1 MSWRSCAVCRRRRIP
16 AVLQNGGP
24 SNPSRRYTSSSR
36 NDAPTLTTT
45 SVPRTQLPIRF
56 NYEIS
61 CPPDA
66 KLERQLS
73 RKAMYRKYIQN
84 LRLLPDPHVWR
95 VFLPQM
101 RALCQKLLPEGVKPP
116 DPPAD
121 DEERKKRKIWV
132 ERTERERVLRKAT
145 DVGQLNGQC
154 ARPKAD
160 RERQLLNE
168 LRAAVAVHPHALSRL
183 VEEAYGLRGRQRYDR
198 LQVSHISTARTSQKA
213 DIAHSAL
220 D

>member
-1 MSWRSCAVCRRRRIP
+1 MNLPASVAQVLGIRLLSTSAGKPSPQAATSTVSIFLLMSWRGCAVCCRRRIP

-24 SNPSRRYTSSSR
+24 SNPSRRYTSTSS
-36 NDAPTLTTT
+36 NDASIPTT
-45 SVPRTQLPIRF
+45 SVAPKIKLQDRF

-61 CPPDA
+61 FPPNA

-101 RALCQKLLPEGVKPP
+101 RALCQKLLPEGVEPP

-132 ERTERERVLRKAT
+132 ERTERERALRKAT
-145 DVGQLNGQC
+145 DVGQLNGRC
-154 ARPKAD
+154 ARSKAD
-160 RERQLLNE
+160 
-168 LRAAVAVHPHALSRL
+168 
-183 VEEAYGLRGRQRYDR
+183 
-198 LQVSHISTARTSQKA
+198 
-213 DIAHSAL
+213 
-220 D
+220 